1 MVDYGILVARDG
13 AGPFLETDVQ
23 KILLANVDAHP
34 LRGSQPS
41 WTLLPMLHVYLHNGY
56 LLISACRL
64 VGELEDACA
73 EGSGTHQG

>member
-13 AGPFLETDVQ
+13 AGTSLDTDVQ

-56 LLISACRL
+56 LLIGACWL